1 VPRTL
6 QAKSDAT
13 QQLEQKAELEKEKK
27 RMQELAQEKEKLVD
41 RKLKTIGNYVHDS
54 VPESDNEVWAFAKK
68 LNVCTDGCKRTT
80 MLKYGHGRLKVS
92 RWRRRTVFHTTKFSR
107 A

>member
-27 RMQELAQEKEKLVD
+27 RIQELAQEKEKLVD

-54 VPESDNEVWAFAKK
+54 VPESDNEVWGIRRAAE
-68 LNVCTDGCKRTT
+68 
-80 MLKYGHGRLKVS
+80 RLY
-92 RWRRRTVFHTTKFSR
+92 
-107 A
+107 

>member
-1 VPRTL
+1 MPRAL

-13 QQLEQKAELEKEKK
+13 QQLERKAELEKEKK

-54 VPESDNEVWAFAKK
+54 VPESDNEVWAFAAAAETSILMGIK
-68 LNVCTDGCKRTT
+68 GQ
-80 MLKYGHGRLKVS
+80 
-92 RWRRRTVFHTTKFSR
+92 
-107 A
+107 

>member
-1 VPRTL
+1 MPRTL

-54 VPESDNEVWAFAKK
+54 VPESDNEVWHSQQQ
-68 LNVCTDGCKRTT
+68 LDICTNGCKRTII
-80 MLKYGHGRLKVS
+80 LKYGHGRLKVS

>member
-1 VPRTL
+1 
-6 QAKSDAT
+6 
-13 QQLEQKAELEKEKK
+13 
-27 RMQELAQEKEKLVD
+27 MQELAQEKEKLVD

-54 VPESDNEVWAFAKK
+54 VPESDNEVWHSQQQ

-80 MLKYGHGRLKVS
+80 MLKYGHGCLKVS

>member
-1 VPRTL
+1 MPRTL
-6 QAKSDAT
+6 QAKADAT

-54 VPESDNEVWAFAKK
+54 VPESDNEVWA
-68 LNVCTDGCKRTT
+68 
-80 MLKYGHGRLKVS
+80 S
-92 RWRRRTVFHTTKFSR
+92 RSSS
-107 A
+107 

>member
-1 VPRTL
+1 LDRLL

-13 QQLEQKAELEKEKK
+13 QQLEQKAELEEEKK

-54 VPESDNEVWAFAKK
+54 VPINNNEVCTFGSVAKK
-68 LNVCTDGCKRTT
+68 CVLTKAEGLQRSYTDMG
-80 MLKYGHGRLKVS
+80 S
-92 RWRRRTVFHTTKFSR
+92 
-107 A
+107 

>member
-1 VPRTL
+1 
-6 QAKSDAT
+6 
-13 QQLEQKAELEKEKK
+13 
-27 RMQELAQEKEKLVD
+27 MQELAQEKEKLVD

-54 VPESDNEVWAFAKK
+54 VPESDNEVWAFAAAAERFV
-68 LNVCTDGCKRTT
+68 LMGVKRTT
-80 MLKYGHGRLKVS
+80 MLIYGHGRLKVS